1 MRLLTTALSALLL
14 LAAPAAAATKY
25 ATPNGSASNDCT
37 ATDAAHVCSI
47 QRAVTVA
54 ASNDEVIALPGNYD
68 IQATVNID
76 KQLTLRGLPDQPR
89 PRLVGGAGVAATVF
103 AYPYAGSFRHL
114 DIVSQSAGG
123 YALHA
128 NNENG
133 TPNVVLE
140 DLVLTASGN
149 SARAARLV
157 VDGPESS
164 FVFRDSVARTTGSG
178 AVAAH
183 LLRTGMGP
191 LAAHSDVRNLTV
203 DARGPDS
210 AGLVV
215 ASGPQLSGCANLT
228 VTAKN
233 VIAVGSRADV
243 GANSY
248 GGCPATLETHN
259 SNWRTQEANT
269 GGSVSSMGGD
279 QFPPP
284 LFADVVAGDY
294 HQLAGS
300 PTIDAGVNS
309 HFDSKLGLT
318 DIDGQPRLFGSTTDI
333 GADEYVPQAAAAP
346 PPTGDTSTPALSGL
360 RMAGALYA
368 APSGP
373 SARNAAK
380 KRRIRYGAV
389 VSYRLSE
396 PASVRFTVERPAAGR
411 RVGRRCVAPRRSN
424 RRARRCTRY
433 VTLKGSFSRAGTAGA
448 NRFRFMGRLGGKKL
462 RAGRYRLVA
471 RARDAAGNASP
482 AARRAFRI
490 RRLK

>member
-1 MRLLTTALSALLL
+1 MKLVPVALAVLLL
-14 LAAPAAAATKY
+14 LAPPASAATKY
-25 ATPNGSASNDCT
+25 AAPDGSATNDCT
-37 ATDAAHVCSI
+37 ATDPGHVCSI
-47 QRAVTVA
+47 HKAVQAA
-54 ASNDEVIALPGNYD
+54 ASNDEVIALPGTYD
-68 IQATVNID
+68 IQATLNID
-76 KQLTLRGLPDQPR
+76 KRLTLRGLQDQPR
-89 PRLVGGAGVAATVF
+89 PRLVGAAGVFATVF
-103 AYPYAGSFRHL
+103 SYPYAATLRHL
-114 DIVSQSAGG
+114 AIESQATGG
-123 YALHA
+123 FALHVKNDQGA
-128 NNENG
+128 AAI
-133 TPNVVLE
+133 LE
-140 DLVLTASGN
+140 DLDLSASGN
-149 SARAARLV
+149 SAKAALISLQ
-157 VDGPESS
+157 GSESP
-164 FVFRDSVARTTGSG
+164 FVFRDSVARTTGSSST
-178 AVAAH
+178 AVLLTRTAAI
-183 LLRTGMGP
+183 GP
-191 LAAHSDVRNLTV
+191 LNAHADVRNLTA

-210 AGLVV
+210 AGFVV
-215 ASGPQLSGCANLT
+215 GSSPQDSGCANLT

-233 VIAVGSRADV
+233 VIALGTRADV
-243 GANSY
+243 GADSY
-248 GGCPATLETHN
+248 GGCPAILDTHY
-259 SNWRTQEANT
+259 SNWRTQEADP
-269 GGSVSSMGGD
+269 GGSVNSHSGD
-279 QFPPP
+279 QFAPP
-284 LFADVVAGDY
+284 LFAAAASGDY

-300 PTIDAGVNS
+300 PTIDAGVDS

-471 RARDAAGNASP
+471 RARDAVGNASP